1 MIARNAREPSPTAKK
16 IWLSFHL
23 RNVGSQVIVC
33 QSDLPSV
40 RTTGKQL

>member
-23 RNVGSQVIVC
+23 RNFGSQVTVC
-33 QSDLPSV
+33 QPDLPSV